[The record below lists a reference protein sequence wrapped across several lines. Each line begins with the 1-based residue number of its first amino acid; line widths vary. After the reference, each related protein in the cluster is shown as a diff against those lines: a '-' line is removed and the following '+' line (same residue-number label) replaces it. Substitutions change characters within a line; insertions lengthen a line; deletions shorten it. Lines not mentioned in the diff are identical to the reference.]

1 MIIFYVQQV
10 SNVYYR
16 VFSLQMNSYYDLPG
30 WIFQQLEVFT
40 VAENVYIPSAQLPP
54 VLIDS
59 SMVYEFILIKY
70 LA

>member
-30 WIFQQLEVFT
+30 
-40 VAENVYIPSAQLPP
+40 
-54 VLIDS
+54 
-59 SMVYEFILIKY
+59 
-70 LA
+70 